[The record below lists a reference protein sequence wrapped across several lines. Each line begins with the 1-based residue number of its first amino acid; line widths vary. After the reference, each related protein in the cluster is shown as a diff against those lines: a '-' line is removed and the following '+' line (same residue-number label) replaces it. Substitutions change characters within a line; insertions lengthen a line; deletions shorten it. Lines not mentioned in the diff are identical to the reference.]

1 MGVWMSMTS
10 WLVGLLGVVLEMVA
24 GGLTIACAGGDRE
37 QMFRGCETGVKR
49 RS

>member
-10 WLVGLLGVVLEMVA
+10 WLVGLWGVVQEMVA
-24 GGLTIACAGGDRE
+24 GGATVACAGGYRE
-37 QMFRGCETGVKR
+37 QMFRGCEIGLKR